1 MNFSYIWP
9 VALVVLSSVG
19 YQVGL
24 KEVAHGGE
32 PMAAL
37 MLTYLAAGAASFV
50 IYFFQAPKGENLLK
64 GIFSVNISA
73 MGLGLTIVGIEVG
86 SMFMFIA
93 GWPVN
98 TAFLVA
104 NSLIVLA
111 LMIVGAIL
119 YGEKLKPRQIAGV
132 VVSMVGIGCMMW

>member
-1 MNFSYIWP
+1 MIQYYWP
-9 VALVVLSSVG
+9 LALVVLSSVG

-24 KEVAHGGE
+24 KEVTHGGD
-32 PMAAL
+32 PMVAL
-37 MLTYLAAGAASFV
+37 MLTYLSAAVTSFG
-50 IYFFQAPKGENLLK
+50 IYFFQAPKGEDRMK
-64 GIFSVNISA
+64 GILSVNLSA

-98 TAFLVA
+98 TAFLVS

-111 LMIVGAIL
+111 LMVVGALL
-119 YGEKLKPRQIAGV
+119 YGEKLKPRQLAGV
-132 VVSMVGIGCMMW
+132 VVSMVGIGCMMM

>member
-1 MNFSYIWP
+1 MKFSYYWP
-9 VALVVLSSVG
+9 LTLVVLSSVG

-24 KEVAHGGE
+24 KEVSHGGE

-37 MLTYLAAGAASFV
+37 MMTYISAAIASFA
-50 IYFFQAPKGENLLK
+50 IYFFQAPKGENLLR
-64 GIFSVNISA
+64 GIFSVNLSA

-98 TAFLVA
+98 TAFLVS

-111 LMIVGAIL
+111 LMVTGRIL
-119 YGEKLKPRQIAGV
+119 YGEKLKPRQLAGV
-132 VVSMVGIGCMMW
+132 VVSMVGIGCMMM

>member
-1 MNFSYIWP
+1 MKLSYYWP
-9 VALVVLSSVG
+9 LALVVLSSVG

-24 KEVAHGGE
+24 KEVAHEGE

-37 MLTYLAAGAASFV
+37 MMTYISAAIASFG
-50 IYFFQAPKGENLLK
+50 IYFFQAPKGENFLK
-64 GIFSVNISA
+64 GIFSVNFSA

-98 TAFLVA
+98 TAFLVS

-111 LMIVGAIL
+111 LMVTGRIL
-119 YGEKLKPRQIAGV
+119 YGEKLKPRQLAGV
-132 VVSMVGIGCMMW
+132 VVSMVGIGCMMM

>member
-1 MNFSYIWP
+1 MKFSYTWP

-24 KEVAHGGE
+24 KEVAHGVD

-37 MLTYLAAGAASFV
+37 LLTYLAASVASFAL
-50 IYFFQAPKGENLLK
+50 YFFQAPKGESPWRGLLD
-64 GIFSVNISA
+64 VNVPA
-73 MGLGLTIVGIEVG
+73 MGLGVTIVGIEVG

-93 GWPVN
+93 GWAVN

-111 LMIVGAIL
+111 LMAVGAVL
-119 YGEKLKPRQIAGV
+119 YGEKLKPRQLAGV
-132 VVSMVGIGCMMW
+132 IVSMAGIGCMMW

>member
-1 MNFSYIWP
+1 MKFSYTWP
-9 VALVVLSSVG
+9 VAVVVLSSVG

-24 KEVAHGGE
+24 KEVARGAD
-32 PMAAL
+32 PVAAL
-37 MLTYLAAGAASFV
+37 LLTYLAAAAASFV
-50 IYFFQAPKGENLLK
+50 LYFFQTPAGKGRWQGLFDVNLAAL
-64 GIFSVNISA
+64 
-73 MGLGLTIVGIEVG
+73 GLGLTIVGIEVG

-111 LMIVGAIL
+111 LMVVGAIL
-119 YGEKLKPRQIAGV
+119 YGEKLKPRQLVGV
-132 VVSMVGIGCMMW
+132 VVSMLGIGCMMW